1 MCHKFTRIFA
11 LLALALISTAAYG
24 QDRAPF
30 ALELPELNT
39 GQLRSVNNSIA
50 RTDVNIVK
58 FWIAD
63 PYASMMNWS
72 DIKVAVN
79 AKAATT
85 VCHQRA
91 SSSGKML
98 LCDLNRLVGFKLD
111 GNKNVFEI
119 DARTKDGTRYF
130 ASFVMLTE
138 QSRAIAKDAL
148 KFSGRKFAVIIGVSK
163 YKNNDAGLTDLAFAD
178 KDAEAL
184 FQLLTQ
190 GGFNSNDIL
199 FLTNE
204 RATLS
209 AVRDSLARFLTRA
222 APTDMILF
230 FLAGHGTPDPYDNLN
245 LYYLVHD
252 SKVADLKNTA
262 LPMLELKQMIDQ
274 KLQAKRAVFLLDTCH
289 SAGVSGT
296 KIIPKPAAAASD
308 DSDYDPL
315 RQISPD
321 STGGKK
327 PAPASGARQ
336 LVLGGSSNAKNNAGN
351 NNADNNNANSNNA
364 NDFLAKQLF
373 NQEGRAVL
381 TSSDVNETSAE
392 STRWG
397 GGHGVFTWALLEGL
411 RGLADANT
419 DKTVTAG
426 ELFDYVS
433 KRVRQETRN
442 KQNPRALPG
451 LNAGL
456 ELGVIR

>member
-1 MCHKFTRIFA
+1 MCHKFTKIFA
-11 LLALALISTAAYG
+11 LLALALASTAAYG
-24 QDRAPF
+24 QDRTPF

-39 GQLRSVNNSIA
+39 GQLREVNNYIA

-63 PYASMMNWS
+63 PYAAVMNWS
-72 DIKVAVN
+72 DIKVFVN
-79 AKAATT
+79 TKAATT

-91 SSSGKML
+91 ASSGKML

-119 DARTKDGTRYF
+119 EAKTKDGTRYF
-130 ASFVMLTE
+130 ASFVMLTDTK
-138 QSRAIAKDAL
+138 RVADKDPL
-148 KFSGRKFAVIIGVSK
+148 KFSGRKFAVIIGVSEYK
-163 YKNNDAGLTDLAFAD
+163 YNDAGLTDLAFAD

-190 GGFNSNDIL
+190 GGFDPNDIL
-199 FLTNE
+199 FLSNE

-222 APTDMILF
+222 ASTDMILF
-230 FLAGHGTPDPYDNLN
+230 FLAGHGTPDPYDKRN

-296 KIIPKPAAAASD
+296 KIISRPSSDSGEQRGLLPEKTPAASPSSGQNPTPASD
-308 DSDYDPL
+308 P
-315 RQISPD
+315 
-321 STGGKK
+321 
-327 PAPASGARQ
+327 RQ
-336 LVLGGSSNAKNNAGN
+336 LVLGG
-351 NNADNNNANSNNA
+351 NNA

-373 NQEGRAVL
+373 NHEGRAVL

-411 RGLADANT
+411 RGMADANT

-433 KRVRQETRN
+433 SRVRKETRN

-451 LNAGL
+451 LSSGL
-456 ELGVIR
+456 EVAVIR

>member
-1 MCHKFTRIFA
+1 MYENKKQYLTCIPHPSNLMCPKLTKIFA
-11 LLALALISTAAYG
+11 LLALISTAAYG

-39 GQLRSVNNSIA
+39 GQLRKPSNSIA

-58 FWIAD
+58 FWIAE
-63 PYASMMNWS
+63 PYAAMMNWS

-79 AKAATT
+79 SKAATT

-91 SSSGKML
+91 ASSGKML
-98 LCDLNRLVGFKLD
+98 LCDLNRLIGFKLD
-111 GNKNVFEI
+111 GNKNIFEI
-119 DARTKDGTRYF
+119 EAKTKDGTHYF
-130 ASFVMLTE
+130 ASFVMLTDPKH
-138 QSRAIAKDAL
+138 AADKDPL
-148 KFSGRKFAVIIGVSK
+148 KFSGRKFAVIIGVSEYK
-163 YKNNDAGLTDLAFAD
+163 YNDSGLIDLAFAD

-184 FQLLTQ
+184 FQLLTR

-222 APTDMILF
+222 ASTDMILF
-230 FLAGHGTPDPYDNLN
+230 FLAGHGTPDPYDKRN

-296 KIIPKPAAAASD
+296 NIIPKPSSESGQQRGLLLNKTPAHPSGGNKPNPASD
-308 DSDYDPL
+308 SGQL
-315 RQISPD
+315 IS
-321 STGGKK
+321 GG
-327 PAPASGARQ
+327 
-336 LVLGGSSNAKNNAGN
+336 
-351 NNADNNNANSNNA
+351 NNA

-381 TSSDVNETSAE
+381 TSSDVDETSAE
-392 STRWG
+392 STHWG

-411 RGLADANT
+411 RGLADVNT

-433 KRVRQETRN
+433 NRVRKETRN

-451 LNAGL
+451 LSSGL
-456 ELGVIR
+456 EVAVIR

>member
-1 MCHKFTRIFA
+1 MRHKLTKIFA
-11 LLALALISTAAYG
+11 LLSLMLISTAASG
-24 QDRAPF
+24 QDRTPF

-39 GQLRSVNNSIA
+39 GQLRKVNNYIA

-58 FWIAD
+58 FWIED
-63 PYASMMNWS
+63 PYAAEMNWS
-72 DIKVAVN
+72 DIKVVVN
-79 AKAATT
+79 TKAATT

-91 SSSGKML
+91 ASSGKML
-98 LCDLNRLVGFKLD
+98 LCDLNRLIGFKLD

-119 DARTKDGTRYF
+119 EAKTKDGKRYF
-130 ASFVMLTE
+130 ASFVMLTD
-138 QSRAIAKDAL
+138 QKQAADKNTL
-148 KFSGRKFAVIIGVSK
+148 KFSGRKFAVIIGVSE
-163 YKNNDAGLTDLAFAD
+163 YKNNDAGLTDLAFPD

-190 GGFNSNDIL
+190 GGFNPNDIL

-222 APTDMILF
+222 ASTDMILF
-230 FLAGHGTPDPYDNLN
+230 FLAGHGTPDPYDRRN
-245 LYYLVHD
+245 LYFLVHD

-262 LPMLELKQMIDQ
+262 LPMLELKEMIDR

-296 KIIPKPAAAASD
+296 KIIPKPSSD
-308 DSDYDPL
+308 SAEQRGLLQNTTPANAG
-315 RQISPD
+315 
-321 STGGKK
+321 GGKK
-327 PAPASGARQ
+327 PASESDARQ
-336 LVLGGSSNAKNNAGN
+336 LMLGGNNV
-351 NNADNNNANSNNA
+351 

-381 TSSDVNETSAE
+381 TSSDVNETSVE
-392 STRWG
+392 GTRWG

-419 DKTVTAG
+419 DKVVTAG

-433 KRVRQETRN
+433 ARVREETHN

-451 LNAGL
+451 LSSGL
-456 ELGVIR
+456 EVAVIR

>member
-1 MCHKFTRIFA
+1 MCHKFTKIFA
-11 LLALALISTAAYG
+11 LLALTLISTAAFG
-24 QDRAPF
+24 QDRTPF
-30 ALELPELNT
+30 AVELPELNT

-91 SSSGKML
+91 TSSGKML

-119 DARTKDGTRYF
+119 EAKTKDGTRYF

-148 KFSGRKFAVIIGVSK
+148 KFSGRKFAVIIGVSE

-230 FLAGHGTPDPYDNLN
+230 FLAGHGTPDPYDNRN

-296 KIIPKPAAAASD
+296 KIIPKPAAVTD

-315 RQISPD
+315 RQLTPD
-321 STGGKK
+321 KTPANSTGGKK
-327 PAPASGARQ
+327 PAPASGTRQ
-336 LVLGGSSNAKNNAGN
+336 LVLGGSNNASNNANN
-351 NNADNNNANSNNA
+351 NNASNNNASNNPNNNNA

-397 GGHGVFTWALLEGL
+397 GGHGVFTCRCEH
-411 RGLADANT
+411 
-419 DKTVTAG
+419 
-426 ELFDYVS
+426 
-433 KRVRQETRN
+433 
-442 KQNPRALPG
+442 
-451 LNAGL
+451 
-456 ELGVIR
+456 

>member
-1 MCHKFTRIFA
+1 MRHKFTKIFV
-11 LLALALISTAAYG
+11 LLALASGLTTAFG
-24 QDRAPF
+24 QDRTPF
-30 ALELPELNT
+30 AVELPELNT
-39 GQLRSVNNSIA
+39 GQLRTVNNYIA
-50 RTDVNIVK
+50 RTDINVVK

-63 PYASMMNWS
+63 PYASAMNWS
-72 DIKVAVN
+72 DIKVVIN
-79 AKAATT
+79 TKAATT

-91 SSSGKML
+91 ASSGKML
-98 LCDLNRLVGFKLD
+98 LCDLNRLFGFKLD
-111 GNKNVFEI
+111 SSKNVFEI
-119 DARTKDGTRYF
+119 EAKTKDGTRYF
-130 ASFVMLTE
+130 ASFVVLTDPRRVAGKE
-138 QSRAIAKDAL
+138 SL
-148 KFSGRKFAVIIGVSK
+148 KFSGRKFAVIIGISE

-184 FQLLTQ
+184 FKRLTE

-204 RATLS
+204 DATLS

-222 APTDMILF
+222 SSTDMILF
-230 FLAGHGTPDPYDNLN
+230 FLAGHGTPDPYDKRN
-245 LYYLVHD
+245 LYYLVYD

-296 KIIPKPAAAASD
+296 AIISKPS
-308 DSDYDPL
+308 S
-315 RQISPD
+315 
-321 STGGKK
+321 
-327 PAPASGARQ
+327 ASGEPQRQ
-336 LVLGGSSNAKNNAGN
+336 LVLEESPAIKSGDQKPPPASDPRQFAEDGN
-351 NNADNNNANSNNA
+351 NV

-373 NQEGRAVL
+373 KQEGRAVL

-411 RGLADANT
+411 SGLADANT

-426 ELFDYVS
+426 ELFNYVS
-433 KRVRQETRN
+433 DRVRKETGN

-451 LNAGL
+451 LSAGF
-456 ELGVIR
+456 EIAVIR

>member
-1 MCHKFTRIFA
+1 MRHTFTKIFA
-11 LLALALISTAAYG
+11 LLALLLVSTAAFG
-24 QDRAPF
+24 QDRTPF

-39 GQLRSVNNSIA
+39 GQLREVNNYIA

-63 PYASMMNWS
+63 PYAAAMNWS
-72 DIKVAVN
+72 DIKVVVN
-79 AKAATT
+79 TKAATT

-91 SSSGKML
+91 ASSGKML
-98 LCDLNRLVGFKLD
+98 LCDLNRLIGFKLD

-119 DARTKDGTRYF
+119 EAKTKDGTRYF
-130 ASFVMLTE
+130 ASFVMLTAPN
-138 QSRAIAKDAL
+138 RVAVKDPL
-148 KFSGRKFAVIIGVSK
+148 KFSGRKFAVIIGVSE

-190 GGFNSNDIL
+190 GGFNPNDIL

-222 APTDMILF
+222 ASTDMILF
-230 FLAGHGTPDPYDNLN
+230 FLAGHGTPDPYDRRN

-296 KIIPKPAAAASD
+296 KIIPKS
-308 DSDYDPL
+308 
-315 RQISPD
+315 SPD
-321 STGGKK
+321 SGDQRGLLAGEKPANPSGGKK
-327 PAPASGARQ
+327 PAPAGDTSQ
-336 LVLGGSSNAKNNAGN
+336 LAPGGN
-351 NNADNNNANSNNA
+351 NV

-411 RGLADANT
+411 RGQADVNT
-419 DKTVTAG
+419 DKIVTAG

-433 KRVRQETRN
+433 NRVRKETRN

-451 LNAGL
+451 LSSAL
-456 ELGVIR
+456 EVAVIR

>member
-1 MCHKFTRIFA
+1 MCRKFTKNFA
-11 LLALALISTAAYG
+11 LLALVLVSTAAFG
-24 QDRAPF
+24 QDRTPF

-39 GQLRSVNNSIA
+39 GQLRNVNNYIA

-63 PYASMMNWS
+63 PYAAMMNWS
-72 DIKVAVN
+72 DIKVVVN
-79 AKAATT
+79 TKAATT

-91 SSSGKML
+91 ASSGKML

-119 DARTKDGTRYF
+119 EAKTKDGTRYF
-130 ASFVMLTE
+130 ASFVMLTDPN
-138 QSRAIAKDAL
+138 RAAETNGAAGVPPGGTKAAVNHAL
-148 KFSGRKFAVIIGVSK
+148 KFSGRKYAVIIGVSEYK
-163 YKNNDAGLTDLAFAD
+163 YNDAGLTDLAFAD
-178 KDAEAL
+178 KDADAL
-184 FQLLTQ
+184 KKLLIQ
-190 GGFNSNDIL
+190 GGFNSNDIS

-222 APTDMILF
+222 TSTDMILF
-230 FLAGHGTPDPYDNLN
+230 FLAGHGTPDPYDKRN

-262 LPMLELKQMIDQ
+262 LPMLELKQMLDQ

-296 KIIPKPAAAASD
+296 NIIPKPASQSDGQRQLVKEEPPAANTS
-308 DSDYDPL
+308 
-315 RQISPD
+315 
-321 STGGKK
+321 GGKK
-327 PAPASGARQ
+327 PAPKPTPASDPPQ
-336 LVLGGSSNAKNNAGN
+336 LVQGGN
-351 NNADNNNANSNNA
+351 NV

-433 KRVRQETRN
+433 NRVRKETRN

-451 LNAGL
+451 LSAGL
-456 ELGVIR
+456 EIAVVR

>member
-1 MCHKFTRIFA
+1 MGHKFTKIFA
-11 LLALALISTAAYG
+11 LLALMLGSTVTFG
-24 QDRAPF
+24 QDRTPF

-39 GQLRSVNNSIA
+39 GQLHKVNNYIA
-50 RTDVNIVK
+50 RTDINLVK

-63 PYASMMNWS
+63 PYAAAMNWS
-72 DIKVAVN
+72 DIKVVVN
-79 AKAATT
+79 TKAATT

-91 SSSGKML
+91 ASSGKML

-119 DARTKDGTRYF
+119 EAKTKDGTRYF
-130 ASFVMLTE
+130 ASFVLLTD
-138 QSRAIAKDAL
+138 SNRVADKDPL
-148 KFSGRKFAVIIGVSK
+148 KFSGRKFAVIIGVSE

-222 APTDMILF
+222 ASTDMILF
-230 FLAGHGTPDPYDNLN
+230 FLAGHGTPDPYDKRN

-252 SKVADLKNTA
+252 SKVANLKNTA

-274 KLQAKRAVFLLDTCH
+274 KLQAKRAIFLLDTCH

-296 KIIPKPAAAASD
+296 KIISKPS
-308 DSDYDPL
+308 SESGGQ
-315 RQISPD
+315 RQLVLDEPPANTS
-321 STGGKK
+321 GGKK
-327 PAPASGARQ
+327 PTPASDPRQ
-336 LVLGGSSNAKNNAGN
+336 FVQDGN
-351 NNADNNNANSNNA
+351 NV

-433 KRVRQETRN
+433 NRVRKETNN
-442 KQNPRALPG
+442 KQNPRALSG

-456 ELGVIR
+456 EITIVR

>member
-1 MCHKFTRIFA
+1 MMCHKFTKLFA
-11 LLALALISTAAYG
+11 LSALLLVSTAAFG
-24 QDRAPF
+24 QDRTPF

-39 GQLRSVNNSIA
+39 GQLRKVNNYIA

-63 PYASMMNWS
+63 PYAAVMNWS
-72 DIKVAVN
+72 DIKVVVN
-79 AKAATT
+79 TKAATT

-91 SSSGKML
+91 ASSGKML

-119 DARTKDGTRYF
+119 EAKTKDGTRYF
-130 ASFVMLTE
+130 ASFVMLTD
-138 QSRAIAKDAL
+138 RNLAADKGPL
-148 KFSGRKFAVIIGVSK
+148 KFSGRKFAVIIGVSE

-184 FQLLTQ
+184 FQLLTR
-190 GGFNSNDIL
+190 GGFNPNDIL

-209 AVRDSLARFLTRA
+209 AVRDSLGRFLTRA
-222 APTDMILF
+222 ASTDMILF
-230 FLAGHGTPDPYDNLN
+230 FLAGHGTPDPYDKRN
-245 LYYLVHD
+245 LYFLVHD
-252 SKVADLKNTA
+252 SKVADLRNTA
-262 LPMLELKQMIDQ
+262 LPMLELKQMIDS

-296 KIIPKPAAAASD
+296 KIISKPSFDSAQQRGLLQSGTPAA
-308 DSDYDPL
+308 
-315 RQISPD
+315 SPG
-321 STGGKK
+321 GGKK
-327 PAPASGARQ
+327 TVPDSDARQ
-336 LVLGGSSNAKNNAGN
+336 LVLGGNNV
-351 NNADNNNANSNNA
+351 

-381 TSSDVNETSAE
+381 TSSDVNETSVE
-392 STRWG
+392 STVWG

-419 DKTVTAG
+419 DKIVTAG

-433 KRVRQETRN
+433 NRVRKETRN

-451 LNAGL
+451 LSSGL
-456 ELGVIR
+456 EVSVIR

>member
-1 MCHKFTRIFA
+1 MCHKFTKLFA
-11 LLALALISTAAYG
+11 LLVLVSTTAFG
-24 QDRAPF
+24 QDRTPF

-39 GQLRSVNNSIA
+39 GQLRAVDNYIA
-50 RTDVNIVK
+50 RTDINIVK

-63 PYASMMNWS
+63 PYAAEMNWS
-72 DIKVAVN
+72 DIKVVVN
-79 AKAATT
+79 TKAATT

-91 SSSGKML
+91 ASSGKML
-98 LCDLNRLVGFKLD
+98 LCDLNRLIGFKID
-111 GNKNVFEI
+111 GTKNVFEI
-119 DARTKDGTRYF
+119 EAKTKDGKRYF
-130 ASFVMLTE
+130 ASFVMLTD
-138 QSRAIAKDAL
+138 QHRAADKKTL
-148 KFSGRKFAVIIGVSK
+148 RFSGRKFAVIIGVSE
-163 YKNNDAGLTDLAFAD
+163 YKNNDAGLTDLAYAD

-190 GGFNSNDIL
+190 GGFNPNDIL

-230 FLAGHGTPDPYDNLN
+230 FLAGHGTPDPYDKRN
-245 LYYLVHD
+245 LYFLVHD

-262 LPMLELKQMIDQ
+262 LPMLELKQMLDR
-274 KLQAKRAVFLLDTCH
+274 KLQAKRSVFLLDTCH

-296 KIIPKPAAAASD
+296 KLISKPSF
-308 DSDYDPL
+308 
-315 RQISPD
+315 D
-321 STGGKK
+321 STEQRGLFQSETPAKSSGDKK
-327 PAPASGARQ
+327 TTLENDARQ
-336 LVLGGSSNAKNNAGN
+336 LVLGGNNV
-351 NNADNNNANSNNA
+351 

-381 TSSDVNETSAE
+381 TSSDVNETSVE
-392 STRWG
+392 SIRWG

-419 DKTVTAG
+419 DKIVTAG

-433 KRVRQETRN
+433 NRVRKETRN

-451 LNAGL
+451 LSSEL
-456 ELGVIR
+456 EVAVIR

>member
-1 MCHKFTRIFA
+1 MCHKLTKIFA
-11 LLALALISTAAYG
+11 LLALVLISTAAFG
-24 QDRAPF
+24 QDRTPF

-39 GQLRSVNNSIA
+39 GQLREFNNYIA
-50 RTDVNIVK
+50 RTDVNLVK

-63 PYASMMNWS
+63 PYAAGMNWS
-72 DIKVAVN
+72 DIKVSIN
-79 AKAATT
+79 SKAANLI
-85 VCHQRA
+85 CRDRPA
-91 SSSGKML
+91 SSGKVK
-98 LCDLNRLVGFKLD
+98 LCDLNYLGGFKLD

-119 DARTKDGTRYF
+119 EAKTKDGTRYY
-130 ASFVMLTE
+130 ASFVM
-138 QSRAIAKDAL
+138 QIDPNRVADKDPL
-148 KFSGRKFAVIIGVSK
+148 KFSGRKFAVIIGVSEYK
-163 YKNNDAGLTDLAFAD
+163 YNDAGLTDLAFAD

-184 FQLLTQ
+184 NQLLTQ
-190 GGFNSNDIL
+190 GGFNKNDIL

-204 RATLS
+204 DATLS

-222 APTDMILF
+222 ASTDMILF
-230 FLAGHGTPDPYDNLN
+230 FLAGHGTPDPYDQRN

-262 LPMLELKQMIDQ
+262 LPMLELKQILDQ

-296 KIIPKPAAAASD
+296 NIIPKPSSQSD
-308 DSDYDPL
+308 GQ
-315 RQISPD
+315 RQLVKGEPPANTS
-321 STGGKK
+321 GGKK
-327 PAPASGARQ
+327 PAPKPTPASDPPQ
-336 LVLGGSSNAKNNAGN
+336 LVQGGN
-351 NNADNNNANSNNA
+351 NV

-411 RGLADANT
+411 RGQADANT

-433 KRVRQETRN
+433 SRVRQETGN
-442 KQNPRALPG
+442 EQNPRALPG
-451 LNAGL
+451 LSAGL
-456 ELGVIR
+456 EIAVVR

>member
-1 MCHKFTRIFA
+1 MKTKALSLSIPLPSNLMSHKFTKIFA
-11 LLALALISTAAYG
+11 LSAWLLVATAVLG
-24 QDRAPF
+24 QDRTPF

-39 GQLRSVNNSIA
+39 GQLRKVNNYIA
-50 RTDVNIVK
+50 RTDVNIIK

-63 PYASMMNWS
+63 PYAAMMNWS
-72 DIKVAVN
+72 DIKVVVN
-79 AKAATT
+79 TKAATT

-91 SSSGKML
+91 ASSGKML
-98 LCDLNRLVGFKLD
+98 LCDLNRLIGFKLD

-119 DARTKDGTRYF
+119 EAKTKDGTRFF
-130 ASFVMLTE
+130 ASFVMLTD
-138 QSRAIAKDAL
+138 AKQVAVKDPL
-148 KFSGRKFAVIIGVSK
+148 KFSGRKFAVIIGVSE

-184 FQLLTQ
+184 FQLLTR

-222 APTDMILF
+222 ASTDMILF
-230 FLAGHGTPDPYDNLN
+230 FLAGHGTPDPYDKRN

-296 KIIPKPAAAASD
+296 KILPKPSSNSGDQRGILLSETPAK
-308 DSDYDPL
+308 PG
-315 RQISPD
+315 
-321 STGGKK
+321 GGKK
-327 PAPASGARQ
+327 PTAASDPNQ
-336 LVLGGSSNAKNNAGN
+336 PVPGG
-351 NNADNNNANSNNA
+351 NNA

-392 STRWG
+392 STVWG

-433 KRVRQETRN
+433 NRVRKETRN

-456 ELGVIR
+456 EVAVIR